1 MVYVQSLG
9 DVPTR
14 VLDLLKI
21 FLAASSRGE
30 RAVLV
35 LETRSKALTTKYR
48 SVDDDVVGVPAPST
62 TNNILRKKSPAR
74 ARRSQ
79 LRLETFMKKKSEERA
94 KKEQQ
99 QMLDSQAAG
108 ATSSSNTS
116 NKLVLELAMHDIR
129 PVGTGLPS
137 PILQVDGEIE
147 EETSKY
153 SFESSYHEE
162 DILYT
167 LREIFPP
174 SEVKLTLESRERI
187 KPLDACHICTVVIKP
202 IATDRKLLWPEMSF
216 VQAQV
221 IENLRII

>member
-1 MVYVQSLG
+1 MVDVKSLD

-35 LETRSKALTTKYR
+35 LETRSKSLTAKYR
-48 SVDDDVVGVPAPST
+48 GVDDDVVGVPAPST
-62 TNNILRKKSPAR
+62 NITLRKKAPAR
-74 ARRSQ
+74 ARMRSQ
-79 LRLETFMKKKSEERA
+79 LRLETFVKKKSEEKA

-108 ATSSSNTS
+108 LTSSSSTS
-116 NKLVLELAMHDIR
+116 NQLVLELAKQDIR

-137 PILQVDGEIE
+137 PILQVDGEME
-147 EETSKY
+147 EETTEY

-174 SEVKLTLESRERI
+174 SEVKLTLESRVRM
-187 KPLDACHICTVVIKP
+187 KPLDACHICTVMVKP
-202 IATDRKLLWPEMSF
+202 IATDRKLL
-216 VQAQV
+216 
-221 IENLRII
+221 